1 MRRTSTIVVLTL
13 LAIAAVAHA
22 ARAQNGH
29 GIDLGYRDTT
39 CSPCRDFFQYA
50 NGAWLDH
57 TPIPAAY
64 SRYGVDR
71 EIEDRGTE
79 ALRKLLDEAA
89 ADVRAPKGSNRWKLG
104 TFYGTCMDS
113 DRAEREGWKPLAP
126 VLGEI
131 DAIKTRAQLATTIA
145 HLHSVGVRAGFGF
158 GSEQDFKNSAQ
169 VIAGAHQ
176 GGLGLPDR
184 DYYTKTDSA
193 SAAMRKSYAEHVA
206 RTFELTGVPEAAAQ
220 QNARK
225 ILAIETAL
233 AESSMT
239 RVQRRDPHAVYH
251 RMPVARLRTLS
262 PNFDWTRYLATSGLS
277 TVTSLN
283 VAQPVFFKQLSREMA
298 AIPLADWKVYLK
310 WHVLRNASPVLS
322 TPFINEDFRFSQKLT
337 GAQALLPRWKRCLDA
352 TDNALGEVLGQEY
365 VKLYFSPEAKKQAR
379 EMVKNLEDALRAR
392 FGTLAWMSD
401 STRRAA
407 VIKLAAFNDKIG
419 YPDRWR
425 DYSALTLERG
435 SYVTNLDNAAKFE
448 WRRDLH
454 KIGRPVDRTE
464 WGMTPPTVNAYYD
477 PSMNEIVFPAGILQP
492 PYYDPTADDAFN
504 YGSMGAVIGHE
515 MTHGFDDEGR
525 QFDGKGNLND
535 WWTAGDAEHYTAQA
549 QRVVNQFNQ
558 FVAIDTIHVNGKLTL
573 GENIADLGGLI
584 VAWDAWKKAAAAHPQ
599 APRIDG
605 YTPEQRFFMGYA
617 QSWRDKRRPERMRV
631 AAITD
636 PHAPEKWR
644 VNGPVANMPEFAA
657 AFGCKQGDP
666 MVQPD
671 SLRAVIW

>member
-1 MRRTSTIVVLTL
+1 MRGKSF
-13 LAIAAVAHA
+13 AAVLAPVAVAFA
-22 ARAQNGH
+22 AAAAGAQTGY

-50 NGAWLDH
+50 NGGWDQR

-79 ALRKLLDEAA
+79 ALRKLLEQAA
-89 ADVRAPKGSNRWKLG
+89 ADVSAPKGSNRWKLG

-131 DAIKTRAQLATTIA
+131 DAIKTRAQLAATIA
-145 HLHSVGVRAGFGF
+145 HLHSVGVGAGFRF

-184 DYYTKTDSA
+184 DYYTKSDSS
-193 SAAMRKSYAEHVA
+193 SAAMRASYLDHVA
-206 RTFELTGVPEAAAQ
+206 RTFELIGTPAAAAQ
-220 QNARK
+220 SNARK
-225 ILAIETAL
+225 IRAIETAL

-239 RVQRRDPHAVYH
+239 RVQRRDPNAIYH
-251 RMPVARLRTLS
+251 KMSVAKLKALS
-262 PNFDWTRYLATSGLS
+262 PNFDWTTYFATVGLAS
-277 TVTSLN
+277 VTSLN
-283 VAQPVFFKQLSREMA
+283 VAQPVFFKQLSARLA
-298 AIPLADWKVYLK
+298 AVPLADWKIYLK
-310 WHVLRNASPVLS
+310 WHVLRDAASVLS
-322 TPFINEDFRFSQKLT
+322 TPFVNEDFRFAQTLT
-337 GAQALLPRWKRCLDA
+337 GVQTLLPRWKRCLAA
-352 TDNALGEVLGQEY
+352 TDNALGEALGQEY
-365 VKLYFSPEAKKQAR
+365 VRLYFTPEAKRQAR
-379 EMVKNLEDALRAR
+379 EMVRNLEDALKAR

-425 DYSALTLERG
+425 DYSAMTLARG
-435 SYVTNLDNAAKFE
+435 PYFANLSSAAKFE
-448 WRRDLH
+448 WRRDLR

-525 QFDGKGNLND
+525 QFDAKGNLND
-535 WWTAGDAEHYTAQA
+535 WWTAADAEHYTAQA

-584 VAWDAWKKAAAAHPQ
+584 VAWDAWRKAAAAKPQ
-599 APRIDG
+599 APLIDG

-617 QSWRDKRRPERMRV
+617 QSWREKRRPERARV
-631 AAITD
+631 LAVTD

-644 VNGPVANMPEFAA
+644 VNGPVANLPEFAK
-657 AFGCKQGDP
+657 AFGCKPGDP

-671 SLRAVIW
+671 TLRAVIW